1 MAKSTFFKDFKAFIS
16 KGNIVDMAVGV
27 VIGGAFGKIVTSLVN
42 DIIMPPIG
50 KLLGDM
56 NFTELKLVLSEAEL
70 DEAGEVVKEAITLNY
85 GTFIQTVIDFLIV
98 AFCIFVMLRAIV
110 KSRQK
115 LEALTKKDEAKEEEA
130 PKEPEVPEDI
140 LLLREIRD
148 SLKKE
153 DSDENNEKTEEND
166 GEDEE
171 K

>member
-16 KGNIVDMAVGV
+16 KGNILDMAVGV
-27 VIGGAFGKIVTSLVN
+27 VIGGAFSKIVSSLVN

-56 NFTELKLVLSEAEL
+56 NFTELKLVLSNEEL
-70 DEAGEVVKEAITLNY
+70 NEAGEVVKEAVTLNY

-115 LEALTKKDEAKEEEA
+115 LEALTKKDEPKAEEQ

-153 DSDENNEKTEEND
+153 ENSEKDE
-166 GEDEE
+166 
-171 K
+171 

>member
-27 VIGGAFGKIVTSLVN
+27 VIGGAFSKIVTSLVN

-56 NFTELKLVLSEAEL
+56 NFTELKLVLSKAEL
-70 DEAGEVVKEAITLNY
+70 DEAGEVVKEAVTLNY

-98 AFCIFVMLRAIV
+98 AFCIFIMLRAIV

-115 LEALTKKDEAKEEEA
+115 LEALAKKNEVKEEEA

-153 DSDENNEKTEEND
+153 NSDVDTEKA
-166 GEDEE
+166 EE
-171 K
+171 KD

>member
-27 VIGGAFGKIVTSLVN
+27 VIGGAFSKIVTSLVN

-70 DEAGEVVKEAITLNY
+70 DEAGEVVKEAVTLNY

-115 LEALTKKDEAKEEEA
+115 LEALTKKEEAKEEEA
-130 PKEPEVPEDI
+130 PKEPEIPEDI

-148 SLKKE
+148 SLKKG
-153 DSDENNEKTEEND
+153 DSDEKD
-166 GEDEE
+166 GED
-171 K
+171 KK

>member
-1 MAKSTFFKDFKAFIS
+1 
-16 KGNIVDMAVGV
+16 MAVGV
-27 VIGGAFGKIVTSLVN
+27 VIGGAFSKIVTSLVN

-70 DEAGEVVKEAITLNY
+70 DEAGEVVKEAVTLNY

-115 LEALTKKDEAKEEEA
+115 LEALTKKEEAKEEEA
-130 PKEPEVPEDI
+130 PKEPEIPEDI

-148 SLKKE
+148 SLKKG
-153 DSDENNEKTEEND
+153 DSDEKD
-166 GEDEE
+166 GED
-171 K
+171 KK

>member
-27 VIGGAFGKIVTSLVN
+27 VIGGAFSKIVTSLVN

-56 NFTELKLVLSEAEL
+56 NFTELKLALSEAEL
-70 DEAGEVVKEAITLNY
+70 DEAGEVVKEAVTLNY

-115 LEALTKKDEAKEEEA
+115 LEALTKKEEAKEEEA
-130 PKEPEVPEDI
+130 PKEPEIPEDI

-148 SLKKE
+148 SLKKG
-153 DSDENNEKTEEND
+153 DSDEKD
-166 GEDEE
+166 GED
-171 K
+171 KK